1 MCVLMIGASLW
12 ALTAV
17 AVVVRITRRWHKV
30 AMHRWCLMMWWHT
43 MTTVRAII
51 HIVVALT
58 RLIVVVMQGLLVAML
73 VLHVVT
79 VRATVIAVV
88 PVATCVLMAVLPR
101 VVVVVE
107 HDA

>member
-1 MCVLMIGASLW
+1 
-12 ALTAV
+12 
-17 AVVVRITRRWHKV
+17 
-30 AMHRWCLMMWWHT
+30 MMWWHT
-43 MTTVRAII
+43 MSTVRAII
-51 HIVVALT
+51 HIAVALT
-58 RLIVVVMQGLLVAML
+58 RLVVVMMQSLLVSML

-107 HDA
+107 HDVFSCRKLIFKCLSCVLTDLLR